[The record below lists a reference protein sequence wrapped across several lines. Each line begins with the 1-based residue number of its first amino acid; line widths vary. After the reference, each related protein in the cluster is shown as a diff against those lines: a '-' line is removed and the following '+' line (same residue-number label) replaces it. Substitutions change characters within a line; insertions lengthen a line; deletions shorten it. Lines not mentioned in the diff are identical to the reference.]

1 MTSHRENQNLS
12 FSKWVISD
20 QLRRQCVFVCIAL
33 AELASD
39 RVALAERVSCSCA
52 SSGGGGGGG
61 RVKFSL
67 VADLTSDL
75 TKVDGAQASKV
86 AAALRGAFKC

>member
-1 MTSHRENQNLS
+1 MYLCALRWQSLRLTGWHWQNV
-12 FSKWVISD
+12 FRVRV
-20 QLRRQCVFVCIAL
+20 RRL
-33 AELASD
+33 E
-39 RVALAERVSCSCA
+39 
-52 SSGGGGGGG
+52 GGGGGG

>member
-1 MTSHRENQNLS
+1 MFR
-12 FSKWVISD
+12 VRV
-20 QLRRQCVFVCIAL
+20 RRL
-33 AELASD
+33 E
-39 RVALAERVSCSCA
+39 
-52 SSGGGGGGG
+52 GGGGGG